1 MLLHSSSLTSRSDVT
16 SPESIIYVSV
26 YDRAKAGEGFLGIKE
41 IKPVL
46 TDGCTIDNWF
56 ALSPREGD
64 EKVTGEIWLQ
74 ISYDALKVR
83 HPLSVASPPL
93 IPLRLDAH

>member
-1 MLLHSSSLTSRSDVT
+1 MT

-74 ISYDALKVR
+74 ISYDTLKVG
-83 HPLSVASPPL
+83 PPGRSRNPTL
-93 IPLRLDAH
+93 TLAPPDPTRPDAQGL